1 MVYNNV
7 RHECN
12 LYNFFFAPRGNRR
25 MMELGRK
32 IAQMYLNPFDKII
45 GINVRIGMSQI
56 VKWYVKRCIPP

>member
-1 MVYNNV
+1 MIYNNV

-32 IAQMYLNPFDKII
+32 I
-45 GINVRIGMSQI
+45 SQI
-56 VKWYVKRCIPP
+56 PLPPGYNSLLISTALRIFV